1 MGLIVP
7 TAMHPERDDQPMPYD
22 WFVGIDWGSQQHQ
35 VCVLDRNRRLV
46 GERAVD
52 HDGASLAQLAAWL
65 WTLSAGQ
72 PQRVSVA
79 IEVPRGAIVEGLVE
93 RGFHVFAINPKQLD
107 RFRDRHSVAGA
118 KDDRRD
124 AFVLAD
130 SVRTDRPSFRRLQ
143 LDEPQLLLLRE
154 LSRAEETLLEE
165 FRRSANRLRE
175 QLHRFY
181 PQMLQLCSAADEPWL
196 WDLINLAPTPAHAV
210 LLSAEQVQHVLQAH
224 RIRRVKA
231 TEVLACLQARALPVA
246 PGTAEAAQAHC
257 GFLLPCLRVL
267 AEQLQACSQQVGALL
282 RTMADEP
289 SEGESP
295 SDVAIVQSLPGVGRK
310 ITAWLFAEAAQP
322 LAERDYQVLRTHGGV
337 APVTKQ
343 SGKRRQVVMR
353 HGCNPRLRHALYH
366 MARVA
371 MQRDAHFSG
380 VYAALRAKGQR
391 HGQALRNI
399 GDRLL
404 RILMAMLRHRTCYD
418 ASRIRR
424 EPVGQMGQK
433 I

>member
-7 TAMHPERDDQPMPYD
+7 TVMQPEREEQPPSYD
-22 WFVGIDWGSQQHQ
+22 CFVGIDWGSQQQ
-35 VCVLDRNRRLV
+35 VSVLDRDRRRM
-46 GERAVD
+46 GERVVD
-52 HDGASLAQLAAWL
+52 HDGASLAQLVAWL
-65 WTLSAGQ
+65 WGLSAGQ
-72 PQRVSVA
+72 PQRVAVA

-130 SVRTDRPSFRRLQ
+130 SLRTDQPSFRRLR
-143 LDEPQLLLLRE
+143 LDDPPLLVLRE
-154 LSRAEETLLEE
+154 LSRAEETLLEA
-165 FRRSANRLRE
+165 FRRSANQLRD

-196 WDLINLAPTPAHAV
+196 WDLIDLAPSPVQAV
-210 LLSAEQVQHVLQAH
+210 LLSEEQVQRVLKAH

-231 TEVLACLQARALPVA
+231 QEVLACLQAPVLPVA
-246 PGTAEAAQAHC
+246 PGATEAAQAHC

-267 AEQLQACSQQVGALL
+267 AEQLQACSHQVSALL
-282 RTMADEP
+282 HTLAQEP
-289 SEGESP
+289 GEGEGP
-295 SDVAIVQSLPGVGRK
+295 SDVALVQSLPGVGRK

-322 LAERDYQVLRTHGGV
+322 LAQRDFQVLRTHGEV
-337 APVTKQ
+337 APMTKQ
-343 SGKRRQVVMR
+343 NGKRRQVVMR
-353 HGCNPRLRHALYH
+353 RGCHPRLRQTLYH
-366 MARVA
+366 MTRVA
-371 MQRDAHFSG
+371 IQRDTHFSQ

-391 HGQALRNI
+391 HGQALRSI
-399 GDRLL
+399 GNRLL

-418 ASRIRR
+418 TSRIRC
-424 EPVGQMGQK
+424 EPVVQK
-433 I
+433 G

>member
-7 TAMHPERDDQPMPYD
+7 STMHPERDDQPMPYD

-35 VCVLDRNRRLV
+35 VWVLDRDRRRM

-52 HDGASLAQLAAWL
+52 HDGASLARLAEWL
-65 WTLSAGQ
+65 WAVSGGH
-72 PQRVSVA
+72 PQRVAVA

-93 RGFHVFAINPKQLD
+93 RGFHVFALNPKQLD

-130 SVRTDRPSFRRLQ
+130 SVRTDQPRFRRLQ
-143 LDEPQLLLLRE
+143 LDDPQLLRLRE
-154 LSRAEETLLEE
+154 LSRAEETLLED
-165 FRRSANRLRE
+165 FRRSANRLRD
-175 QLHRFY
+175 QLQRFY
-181 PQMLQLCSAADEPWL
+181 PQMLELGSAADEPWL
-196 WDLINLAPTPAHAV
+196 WDLIDLAPTPAHAA
-210 LLSAEQVQHVLQAH
+210 LLSEEQVQRVLKAH
-224 RIRRVKA
+224 RIRRVTA
-231 TEVLACLQARALPVA
+231 QEVLTCLQARALPVA
-246 PGTAEAAQAHC
+246 PGAAEAAQAHC
-257 GFLLPCLRVL
+257 EFLLPCLRVL
-267 AEQLQACSQQVGALL
+267 AEQLRACSQQVSALL
-282 RTMADEP
+282 RTLAEEP
-289 SEGESP
+289 GEGEGP
-295 SDVAIVQSLPGVGRK
+295 SDVAIVLSLPGVGRK
-310 ITAWLFAEAAQP
+310 MTAWLFAEAAQP
-322 LAERDYQVLRTHGGV
+322 LAERDYQMLRSHSGV

-343 SGKRRQVVMR
+343 SGKRRVVVMR
-353 HGCNPRLRHALYH
+353 LGCNPRLRQALYH

-371 MQRDAHFSG
+371 MQREAHFSR

-404 RILMAMLRHRTCYD
+404 RILMAMLRDRTCYD

-424 EPVGQMGQK
+424 EPVVHMG
-433 I
+433 

>member
-1 MGLIVP
+1 
-7 TAMHPERDDQPMPYD
+7 MHAERDDQPMSYE

-35 VCVLDRNRRLV
+35 VCVLDRDRRRV
-46 GERAVD
+46 GARAVD
-52 HDGASLAQLAAWL
+52 HDGASLAQLAAWP

-79 IEVPRGAIVEGLVE
+79 IEVPRGAIVEGLLE

-143 LDEPQLLLLRE
+143 LDEPHLILLRE
-154 LSRAEETLLEE
+154 LSRAEEMLLEA

-196 WDLINLAPTPAHAV
+196 WDLLKLAPTPAHAM
-210 LLSAEQVQHVLQAH
+210 LLSEEQVQRVLKAH

-231 TEVLACLQARALPVA
+231 PEGLACLQAPALPVA
-246 PGTAEAAQAHC
+246 PGTADAAQAHC

-267 AEQLQACSQQVGALL
+267 AEQLQACSQQADTLL

-289 SEGESP
+289 GEGQSP
-295 SDVAIVQSLPGVGRK
+295 SDVTIVQSLPGVGRK

-322 LAERDYQVLRTHGGV
+322 LAARDYQVLRTHGGV

-353 HGCNPRLRHALYH
+353 RGCNPRLRHARYH

-371 MQRDAHFSG
+371 MQREAHFSS

-418 ASRIRR
+418 ASRMRR
-424 EPVGQMGQK
+424 EPVVQMG
-433 I
+433 